1 MMKSVAVC
9 AFHTGRPGEA
19 FQSPQS
25 PRSLKRCVTE
35 RIRQKSRQSACVF
48 PSSGVWSI
56 FPASSTAKAG
66 RKQRKSRKQGTM
78 EAGLEPAGTGYEP
91 AVEPS
96 TILKTVAVG
105 AFSGSSHKGVRKL
118 AASSVLSACRYKLPS
133 PCGFFL
139 EKKLRT
145 LLFREKFAIL

>member
-1 MMKSVAVC
+1 M
-9 AFHTGRPGEA
+9 
-19 FQSPQS
+19 
-25 PRSLKRCVTE
+25 
-35 RIRQKSRQSACVF
+35 
-48 PSSGVWSI
+48 WSI

-66 RKQRKSRKQGTM
+66 RKQRKPRKQGTM

-118 AASSVLSACRYKLPS
+118 AASSVLSACRYKVPFRS
-133 PCGFFL
+133 GFFL

-145 LLFREKFAIL
+145 LPASRKSSQNYSYFGGENGSPGAPAPTRENGASAQNGGENTILCIDQELQSCYNDLH